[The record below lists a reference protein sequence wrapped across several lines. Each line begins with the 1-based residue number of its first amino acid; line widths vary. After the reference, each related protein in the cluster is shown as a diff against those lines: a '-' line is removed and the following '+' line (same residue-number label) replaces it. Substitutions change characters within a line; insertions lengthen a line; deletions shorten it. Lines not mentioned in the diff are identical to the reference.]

1 MSTPS
6 KSSAK
11 EIPTATGPVLGKLT
25 VVISEGRGLR
35 PSIDPYVVCEFQ
47 LSQYISDGPVSGTNN
62 GGSLRTGPYGSSG
75 ISIQP
80 AGGDRQRPMAIPMRS
95 RQSSSSGRDAKTQQE
110 VTNPHWN
117 HKAVL

>member
-1 MSTPS
+1 M
-6 KSSAK
+6 
-11 EIPTATGPVLGKLT
+11 LGKLT

-47 LSQYISDGPVSGTNN
+47 LSQYISEGPVSGTQND
-62 GGSLRTGPYGSSG
+62 GGLRAALYGSSG

-95 RQSSSSGRDAKTQQE
+95 RQSSSSGRDTKTQQE
-110 VTNPHWN
+110 VTNPRWN
-117 HKAVL
+117 HNAVL